1 MNNLRKLLIRINN
14 KFYNSNS
21 NKVNNLRKLLI
32 KTNNKFYS
40 NNSNKLILININ
52 QNKTIA

>member
-1 MNNLRKLLIRINN
+1 MNNLRKLLIRKNN